1 MHVMILGSRSLMC
14 EVVGVLGVCGR
25 DYGTD
30 REKALYTPI
39 DPNKGKDDRALF
51 DHYHK

>member
-1 MHVMILGSRSLMC
+1 MHVMFPGSRSLIC
-14 EVVGVLGVCGR
+14 EVVGVCGR